1 MTVSQEQT
9 EIPWVKS
16 WLAFLLVVGS
26 TNSLYVVSYTVL
38 IYIYIAV
45 TKAYETYESFLI
57 DLISKNRSAFNLTNF
72 FSTLFLILL
81 VIQAFTDSYVQ
92 EADYLADASILII
105 IIVTLLS
112 QTRDSI
118 TVQQVQSL
126 VMITFC
132 IKATYYYD

>member
-1 MTVSQEQT
+1 MY
-9 EIPWVKS
+9 I
-16 WLAFLLVVGS
+16 
-26 TNSLYVVSYTVL
+26 VSYTVL

-45 TKAYETYESFLI
+45 TKAYETYQSFLI
-57 DLISKNRSAFNLTNF
+57 HLISKYRSAFNLTNF
-72 FSTLFLILL
+72 FSALFLLLL

-118 TVQQVQSL
+118 T
-126 VMITFC
+126 
-132 IKATYYYD
+132 A